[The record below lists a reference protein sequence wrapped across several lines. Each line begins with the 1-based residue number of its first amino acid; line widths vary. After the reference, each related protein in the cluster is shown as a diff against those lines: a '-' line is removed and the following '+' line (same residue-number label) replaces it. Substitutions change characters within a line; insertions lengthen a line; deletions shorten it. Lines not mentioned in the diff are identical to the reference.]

1 MLHGIPDGRK
11 WRNVNEQI
19 LQNLG
24 RIHGNGKEKAHKAMS
39 ELLEKILSN
48 DNMNA
53 AYKRVCA
60 NKGAGGVDD
69 VTVEELGGY
78 IKEHWNGIREQIRH
92 REYKPQPVRRVE
104 IPKPNGGVRK
114 LGIPTVMDRV
124 IQQGIVQVISPMC
137 EPLFR
142 SGATVSGQTEAVK
155 WLSDNYWYI

>member
-1 MLHGIPDGRK
+1 MYAPWNTRQQE
-11 WRNVNEQI
+11 WRNVNEQA
-19 LQNLG
+19 LHNLG

-69 VTVEELGGY
+69 VAVEELGDY

-92 REYKPQPVRRVE
+92 REYKPQPVR
-104 IPKPNGGVRK
+104 G
-114 LGIPTVMDRV
+114 
-124 IQQGIVQVISPMC
+124 
-137 EPLFR
+137 
-142 SGATVSGQTEAVK
+142 
-155 WLSDNYWYI
+155 